1 MMSGLSRLRVALRE
15 AASGS
20 LHGLTFDTNPLDR
33 ETDKLRDWLGDR
45 GSANPAQD
53 LIVAALRAF
62 FQAQELQSH
71 RQAVLVCFG
80 CLDPVLP
87 AGARLIEDRDRFPK
101 LLGGVDAYLPNPRA
115 FRRCYRGLLNAYFGY
130 DSETARFGGKAN
142 WGRLRA
148 YLRDRATSTV
158 ASGQQPAWVDGL
170 QANLQL
176 LGDDPGG
183 LYGQALLTGQSEEF
197 ERARE
202 VLDIH
207 ESSWLIWQLVLGQ
220 IEGATHEDDASFQRY
235 LPGLLD
241 LLAKH
246 PLAANAG
253 IAKLL
258 TRYRACRTVTIHPG
272 LRDFTVAQWGN
283 PWLSLNRAKWSLVGD
298 DARAMVADWLKLD
311 LIQRFFSLLAADGT
325 NDTRRLKFWER
336 YHDSIDDMYF
346 ALGGTARWHRG
357 ADFQDIR
364 KKMAGRLLNLHSA
377 GPPNNNAFIMCI
389 RNFVVVEFGL
399 KGNACFIFASDRLPF
414 LLKGAIAGNST
425 ALKHS
430 SFVERLLHNDG
441 NFGTWERRF
450 QGALASLMRVQPGRQ
465 PVRSESPTQATPTP
479 TTVHKDAVLPPF
491 AAQRSEATT
500 RAPAPHVSQRP
511 DLFPPTRGPAF
522 SERELSRLCDPR
534 RLRIEDLRD
543 RNGNLWVLTDDTDG
557 YVSSQLRSW
566 GFAYR
571 SGRGWWW
578 K

>member
-1 MMSGLSRLRVALRE
+1 M
-15 AASGS
+15 
-20 LHGLTFDTNPLDR
+20 
-33 ETDKLRDWLGDR
+33 
-45 GSANPAQD
+45 
-53 LIVAALRAF
+53 
-62 FQAQELQSH
+62 
-71 RQAVLVCFG
+71 
-80 CLDPVLP
+80 
-87 AGARLIEDRDRFPK
+87 
-101 LLGGVDAYLPNPRA
+101 
-115 FRRCYRGLLNAYFGY
+115 
-130 DSETARFGGKAN
+130 
-142 WGRLRA
+142 
-148 YLRDRATSTV
+148 
-158 ASGQQPAWVDGL
+158 
-170 QANLQL
+170 
-176 LGDDPGG
+176 
-183 LYGQALLTGQSEEF
+183 LTGQSEEF

-235 LPGLLD
+235 LPTLLD

-272 LRDFTVAQWGN
+272 LRDFAVERWGN
-283 PWLSLNRAKWSLVGD
+283 PWLSLNKVKWSQVSD
-298 DARAMVADWLKLD
+298 EARKMVTGWLKLV
-311 LIQRFFSLLAADGT
+311 LIQQFFSLLAADGS

-346 ALGGTARWHRG
+346 ALGNTAHSDQR
-357 ADFQDIR
+357 ADFRDIR
-364 KKMAGRLLNLHSA
+364 KRMADRLLNLHSA
-377 GPPNNNAFIMCI
+377 GSSDNNAFIMCI
-389 RNFVVVEFGL
+389 GSFVVVEFGL

-425 ALKHS
+425 ALKHES
-430 SFVERLLHNDG
+430 SVERLLHTDRISE
-441 NFGTWERRF
+441 TWEHRF
-450 QGALASLMRVQPGRQ
+450 QQTLASRMRVQPGLQ
-465 PVRSESPTQATPTP
+465 PIRNERPAQVSPTPPARLL
-479 TTVHKDAVLPPF
+479 DAAPISF
-491 AAQRSEATT
+491 AAQPLGATT
-500 RAPAPHVSQRP
+500 RAPTPGASPPP
-511 DLFPPTRGPAF
+511 DPIPPTRGPAF
-522 SERELSRLCDPR
+522 SERELSRLCGPR

>member
-1 MMSGLSRLRVALRE
+1 MSGLSRLRVALRE

-20 LHGLTFDTNPLDR
+20 LLGLTFDTNPLDR
-33 ETDKLRDWLGDR
+33 ETAKLRDWLGDR
-45 GSANPAQD
+45 GSAKPPQD
-53 LIVAALRAF
+53 VIVAALRAF
-62 FQAQELQSH
+62 FQDQELQSH
-71 RQAVLVCFG
+71 RQALLVCFG

-87 AGARLIEDRDRFPK
+87 AEARLIEDRDRFPK
-101 LLGGVDAYLPNPRA
+101 LLGGVEAYLPNPRA
-115 FRRCYRGLLNAYFGY
+115 FRRCYRGLLHAYFGY
-130 DSETARFGGKAN
+130 DSETARFAGKDN
-142 WGRLRA
+142 WGRLRT
-148 YLRDRATSTV
+148 YLRDRAANTV
-158 ASGQQPAWVDGL
+158 AAGLQPAWVDEL

-176 LGDDPGG
+176 LSNDPGG
-183 LYGQALLTGQSEEF
+183 FYGQALLTGRSEEF
-197 ERARE
+197 ERARAA
-202 VLDIH
+202 LDIH
-207 ESSWLIWQLVLGQ
+207 DSSWLIWRLILGQ
-220 IEGATHEDDASFQRY
+220 IESATEGDDGAFQRY

-246 PLAANAG
+246 PLAVNAG
-253 IAKLL
+253 VAKLL
-258 TRYRACRTVTIHPG
+258 TRYRTCRTVTVHPG

-298 DARAMVADWLKLD
+298 DARAMVAGWLKLV
-311 LIQRFFSLLAADGT
+311 LIQQFFSLLAADGT

-357 ADFQDIR
+357 TDFQDIR

-389 RNFVVVEFGL
+389 GNFVVVEFGI
-399 KGNACFIFASDRLPF
+399 KGNACFIFARDSLPF
-414 LLKGAIAGNST
+414 LLEGGIAGNST
-425 ALKHS
+425 ALKHES
-430 SFVERLLHNDG
+430 SVERLLHTDRISE
-441 NFGTWERRF
+441 TWERRF
-450 QGALASLMRVQPGRQ
+450 QGTLTSLMRVQPGRQ
-465 PVRSESPTQATPTP
+465 AVRSESPARISPTSATGLIDIAAAP
-479 TTVHKDAVLPPF
+479 L
-491 AAQRSEATT
+491 AAQRLGAIT
-500 RAPAPHVSQRP
+500 RAPASGIPPQP
-511 DLFPPTRGPAF
+511 DLIPPTHGPAF
-522 SERELSRLCDPR
+522 SVRELSRLCDSR